1 MNSQLDL
8 QKRVEILDEIIESRA
23 MERSAELRMDPT
35 IDQEKIVDV
44 VRLEMAED
52 RAEREALLSEFS
64 QDVQQEVKERYVSL
78 QQELG
83 LEIS

>member
-44 VRLEMAED
+44 VRLEMAEL

>member
-44 VRLEMAED
+44 VRLEMAEH